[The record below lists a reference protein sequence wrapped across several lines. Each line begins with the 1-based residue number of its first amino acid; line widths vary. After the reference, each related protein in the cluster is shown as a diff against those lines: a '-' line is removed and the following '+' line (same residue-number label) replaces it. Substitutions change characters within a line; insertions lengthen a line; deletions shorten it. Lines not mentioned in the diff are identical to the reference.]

1 MDRTEAFEK
10 MLADVLEQERTE
22 KEQLDALRAQGRDK
36 TATFKQLM
44 SNRLVLTRIIA
55 LFREYGLVD

>member
-1 MDRTEAFEK
+1 MNRTEAFEK

-36 TATFKQLM
+36 TATFEQLM

>member
-1 MDRTEAFEK
+1 MNRTEAFEK
-10 MLADVLEQERTE
+10 MLADVLEKERTE

-36 TATFKQLM
+36 TATFEQLM

>member
-10 MLADVLEQERTE
+10 MLADVLEQERSE

>member
-10 MLADVLEQERTE
+10 MLADVLEQERSE
-22 KEQLDALRAQGRDK
+22 KEQLDALRAHGRDK

>member
-55 LFREYGLVD
+55 LFRDYGLVD

>member
-10 MLADVLEQERTE
+10 MLSDVLAQERSE
-22 KEQLDALRAQGRDK
+22 KEQLDVLRAQGRDK

>member
-10 MLADVLEQERTE
+10 MLTDVLEQERSE
-22 KEQLDALRAQGRDK
+22 KEQLDALRAQGGDK

-44 SNRLVLTRIIA
+44 SNRLVLTRIIV

>member
-10 MLADVLEQERTE
+10 MLADVLEQERSE

-36 TATFKQLM
+36 TATQLEHRQHR
-44 SNRLVLTRIIA
+44 NY
-55 LFREYGLVD
+55 ENNCE

>member
-10 MLADVLEQERTE
+10 MLSDVLAQERSE